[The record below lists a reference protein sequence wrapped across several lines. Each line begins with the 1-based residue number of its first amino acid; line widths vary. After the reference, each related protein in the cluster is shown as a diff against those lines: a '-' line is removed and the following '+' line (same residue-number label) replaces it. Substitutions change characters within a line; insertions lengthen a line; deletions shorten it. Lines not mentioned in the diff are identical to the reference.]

1 MDKTKFSAYHELLFQ
16 NNKLGIYNYYTK
28 KFLIFEKNNDL
39 IDFFMGY
46 KYNTFALE
54 DV

>member
-1 MDKTKFSAYHELLFQ
+1 MNKTKFSTHNELLFQ

-28 KFLIFEKNNDL
+28 SFLIFEQNNDL

-54 DV
+54 DI